1 MNLNWNQI
9 DFSLIVE
16 IYGWTKIKLI
26 ILALIFISSGMIY
39 CKDIP
44 KKLRPESA
52 YNQILLGQIND
63 IWLKLVAQ
71 ELQLWTVVAANA
83 VVIIGGNLLLNSH
96 WWLEQ
101 KAKTWCQTGEA
112 RLPNVRAPLLQIP
125 KFIKHCFWFQ
135 MNCTWI
141 KGWNNY
147 KINKNFK
154 GDLHPLEK
162 MC

>member
-1 MNLNWNQI
+1 MGIFFGGTVVIYVLNLNWDHIN
-9 DFSLIVE
+9 FSLIVE
-16 IYGWTKIKLI
+16 IYRWTKIKLI
-26 ILALIFISSGMIY
+26 LLPLIFISSGMIY

-44 KKLRPESA
+44 MKLRPESA

-112 RLPNVRAPLLQIP
+112 RLPNKRAPLLHIP

-135 MNCTWI
+135 M
-141 KGWNNY
+141 
-147 KINKNFK
+147 
-154 GDLHPLEK
+154 
-162 MC
+162 